1 MAASKQYEPIMDAE
15 EYIGKMAD
23 FHLPRYDE
31 IPEIDLYMDQLIKY
45 VSDQVNLLATLG
57 DRPLTSSMV
66 NNYVKQKLVPQPKA
80 KRYERVHVAYLIV
93 VCVLKRTFSIADIQ
107 RLIALE
113 VRHHYQVQEA
123 YDFFCTAFEESLR
136 ILFVGRTAVDHVGV
150 LRLTAQEGAFSVVIE
165 NAGDINDARQVA
177 ISAATS
183 AATKVL
189 VDKRLDWLEHDVACS
204 VNE

>member
-1 MAASKQYEPIMDAE
+1 MAASKQYEPIMDAQ
-15 EYIGKMAD
+15 EYIDKMAD

-45 VSDQVNLLATLG
+45 VSDQVDLLATFG

-66 NNYVKQKLVPQPKA
+66 NNYVKQKLVPQPKS

-113 VRHHYQVQEA
+113 VQHHYQVQEA

-150 LRLTAQEGAFSVVIE
+150 LQLTAQEGAFSVVIE

-183 AATKVL
+183 AATRVL
-189 VDKRLDWLEHDVACS
+189 VDKRLDWLEHDGACS